1 MTISTLF
8 RRKLCA
14 LFAQTKTT
22 ILRKAELLEKR
33 NALRCRII
41 KWREVQAVY
50 MPGAEQII
58 ARAKSTASTEQ
69 LDHAEL
75 ENLLLPS
82 SISHTNSMLCCIP
95 GLTDKERRLRL
106 AQADDAL
113 NELRRQLRV
122 TLSILVFKR
131 GQHSASQRLSRTT
144 QGLMD
149 RFRNKTLR
157 CAQRYSAAFAALS
170 VLDPGGDWTR
180 RLQKLDHSKDL
191 QLPRCEEEDPKKK
204 KGRMAGENRR
214 ELSWIWLTP
223 KAGSGQSD
231 VVTADEIND
240 CEYPVTLITVWQMR
254 TRTQRGMYCCAVS
267 GTLLCVMFC

>member
-8 RRKLCA
+8 RRKLRMM
-14 LFAQTKTT
+14 FAQTRTT
-22 ILRKAELLEKR
+22 VLRKAELLEKR
-33 NALRCRII
+33 NGLRCRII
-41 KWREVQAVY
+41 KWREAQMVY

-58 ARAKSTASTEQ
+58 ARMKSTTSTEQ
-69 LDHAEL
+69 LDHAKL

-82 SISHTNSMLCCIP
+82 SISPTNSMLCCVP
-95 GLTDKERRLRL
+95 GLADKERRLRL

-122 TLSILVFKR
+122 TSSILVFKR

-149 RFRNKTLR
+149 RFRDKTLR

-170 VLDPGGDWTR
+170 VLDPGGNWTR
-180 RLQKLDHSKDL
+180 HLQKLDHEKDL
-191 QLPRCEEEDPKKK
+191 QLPRREEEDPKKK

-223 KAGSGQSD
+223 KMGSRQSD
-231 VVTADEIND
+231 VMTADEIND
-240 CEYPVTLITVWQMR
+240 CE
-254 TRTQRGMYCCAVS
+254 
-267 GTLLCVMFC
+267 

>member
-22 ILRKAELLEKR
+22 ISRKAELLEKR

-41 KWREVQAVY
+41 KWREVQMVY

-75 ENLLLPS
+75 ENLLLPL
-82 SISHTNSMLCCIP
+82 SISRANSMLGCIL
-95 GLTDKERRLRL
+95 GLTDKECRLRL

-113 NELRRQLRV
+113 NELRRQLCI
-122 TLSILVFKR
+122 TSSILVFKR

-149 RFRNKTLR
+149 RFRDKTLQ

-170 VLDPGGDWTR
+170 VLDPGGNWTQ

-191 QLPRCEEEDPKKK
+191 QLPRHEEDPKKK
-204 KGRMAGENRR
+204 KGRMAGENRW

-223 KAGSGQSD
+223 KVGSRQSD

-240 CEYPVTLITVWQMR
+240 CEYSVTSQSLYSR
-254 TRTQRGMYCCAVS
+254 RGHNAV
-267 GTLLCVMFC
+267 

>member
-14 LFAQTKTT
+14 LFAQTGTT
-22 ILRKAELLEKR
+22 IFRKAELLEKR

-41 KWREVQAVY
+41 KWREVQMVY

-58 ARAKSTASTEQ
+58 ARVKSTASTEQ

-82 SISHTNSMLCCIP
+82 SISHANSMLGCIL
-95 GLTDKERRLRL
+95 GLADKECRLRL

-122 TLSILVFKR
+122 TSSILVFKR

-149 RFRNKTLR
+149 RFRDKTLR

-170 VLDPGGDWTR
+170 VLDPGGNWTQ

-191 QLPRCEEEDPKKK
+191 QLPRREEDPKKK

-223 KAGSGQSD
+223 KVGSRQSD
-231 VVTADEIND
+231 VVMADKIND
-240 CEYPVTLITVWQMR
+240 CEYSVTSRSLYSR
-254 TRTQRGMYCCAVS
+254 CGHNAV
-267 GTLLCVMFC
+267 